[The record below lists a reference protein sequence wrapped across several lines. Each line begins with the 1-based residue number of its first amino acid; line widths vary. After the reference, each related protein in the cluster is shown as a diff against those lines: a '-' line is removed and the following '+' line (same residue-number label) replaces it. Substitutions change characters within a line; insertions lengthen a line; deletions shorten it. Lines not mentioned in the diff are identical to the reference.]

1 MATAHEVD
9 AKTDAVK
16 LLTYWE
22 GFVPVAE
29 VDTLSSS
36 QVITVGF
43 GTTEINGEP
52 VPPGTTLTREEAVHL
67 AQDRLDVDYP
77 KIMQEFPDLASWE
90 VSAILDFCYNL
101 GYGAW
106 EMSVAHNY
114 LTNRSASQCAL
125 WMTSWCMS
133 GDKFV
138 EGLLNRRIS
147 EGTMFLDGI
156 IDVTIT
162 DDYKL
167 MAPYDMEDTED
178 GTEA

>member
-1 MATAHEVD
+1 
-9 AKTDAVK
+9 
-16 LLTYWE
+16 
-22 GFVPVAE
+22 
-29 VDTLSSS
+29 
-36 QVITVGF
+36 
-43 GTTEINGEP
+43 
-52 VPPGTTLTREEAVHL
+52 
-67 AQDRLDVDYP
+67 
-77 KIMQEFPDLASWE
+77 
-90 VSAILDFCYNL
+90 
-101 GYGAW
+101 
-106 EMSVAHNY
+106 
-114 LTNRSASQCAL
+114 
-125 WMTSWCMS
+125 MS